1 MTTPYIDPNLI
12 FAENAPTQDKP
23 PRFDNYD
30 RGMDETRK
38 NNGRPTIKQLNY
50 LHQQTDLKILYIHEN
65 GAGLPYV
72 AGIDYQEGALIL
84 KDGQL
89 VQKSGDDWVS
99 IKTKN
104 ASELETANSQTQQE
118 VNDSVGAK
126 WYAKEGGYPL
136 NARVMLENGDIVR
149 NTVANNTNNPNS
161 DLTGWI
167 TDGLYYKQ
175 INSVSELASVDVF
188 SFNQVFSI
196 AYYDGGDK
204 RGGGYFYYDALDTT
218 STVDNIFI
226 FASSGAGRWKRKL
239 DDTVINTAQ
248 AGILNDGSDQGAKIQ
263 ALFDAAV
270 NASMMYGYTWRITID
285 GLEQRVW
292 SSIPLTCNLTLLKLK
307 DIWINSTIS
316 NQSSI
321 SLSGVAVTF
330 VGSDSWV
337 VNKPDTWRRKLRSK
351 ALDNVTIY
359 GSSKTNTVGVLFKPQ
374 SNGNFTNFV
383 FDGLA
388 VNGFSYD
395 LVLSSD
401 CFLMS
406 FDNCEFTGATE
417 RIFTYASNIGLAER
431 MVNMG
436 ENIRFNS
443 CVFANSRS
451 ILDLNYESWIYFDKC
466 SFDYVGKSTDVEG
479 WFKLTSNVGL
489 DFHSCHFEAGNA
501 NSQLGKYMFYTT
513 ASNSSVNIF
522 GGTFVFGGS
531 LNNNDHVFYSTNT
544 LNGNFQVDGLWCFT
558 KNLAKKSWS
567 NTKMGRFKIYTNT
580 GVALQDVN
588 ASGLQAINKSITK
601 DPSFIKSVLL
611 NTPYDFWFVNGLDS
625 SSTNQLINANITPS
639 FGNNSDSLGDSYN
652 SLKINVRAT
661 EQALFCLVKRKD
673 GPKSNMSPVVRLS
686 HFASRAINDTFIRF
700 LPVDVKF
707 TRNAQGVE
715 VPSLDFSRWS
725 TVTLGFY
732 VKTLVNTSKSETTVY
747 SPFTRSFSNIDSFEY
762 FLVQI
767 NFTGNVNFD
776 YIVTGLECYE
786 VDV

>member
-1 MTTPYIDPNLI
+1 MPKLLKTPFAIDAAEGFRTDIQESTGAAPNSATYQVGFPPNTMQSIAAGGMPPKGSDLNGVLYDI
-12 FAENAPTQDKP
+12 TDNLVFLTQGGGYG
-23 PRFDNYD
+23 FDAAYA
-30 RGMDETRK
+30 T
-38 NNGRPTIKQLNY
+38 
-50 LHQQTDLKILYIHEN
+50 
-65 GAGLPYV
+65 
-72 AGIDYQEGALIL
+72 
-84 KDGQL
+84 
-89 VQKSGDDWVS
+89 S
-99 IKTKN
+99 I
-104 ASELETANSQTQQE
+104 
-118 VNDSVGAK
+118 
-126 WYAKEGGYPL
+126 GGYPL
-136 NARVMLENGDIVR
+136 NARLRLDNGDIVKS
-149 NTVANNTNNPNS
+149 TIDGNTNDPNVDMAGWVLS
-161 DLTGWI
+161 DLQLKNIESVADLENINTSI
-167 TDGLYYKQ
+167 YK
-175 INSVSELASVDVF
+175 NVF
-188 SFNQVFSI
+188 AT
-196 AYYDGGDK
+196 AYYENGDK
-204 RGGGYFYYDALDTT
+204 RGGGYFYYDANDTT
-218 STVDNIFI
+218 SSVDNIFV
-226 FASSGAGRWKRKL
+226 FASSSSGRWKRKL
-239 DDTVINTAQ
+239 DGASINTAQ

-263 ALFDAAV
+263 ALFDATV

-307 DIWINSTIS
+307 NIWINSIIS
-316 NQSSI
+316 DQSSI
-321 SLSGVAVTF
+321 SPGGVVVTF
-330 VGSDSWV
+330 VGSDAWV
-337 VNKPDTWRRKLRSK
+337 VDKPDTWRRKLRSK

-359 GSSKTNTVGVLFKPQ
+359 GSSKTNTVGVLFKPH

-388 VNGFSYD
+388 VNGFSYN

-417 RIFTYASNIGLAER
+417 RIFTYASNIGLAES
-431 MVNMG
+431 MVNLG

-443 CVFANSRS
+443 CVFANSRN

-479 WFKLTSNVGL
+479 WFKLTANVGL
-489 DFHSCHFEAGNA
+489 DFHSCHFEAGNT

-531 LNNNDHVFYSTNT
+531 LNNNDHIFYSTSE
-544 LNGNFQVDGLWCFT
+544 LNGNFQVDGLWCFAT
-558 KNLAKKSWS
+558 NLAKKSWS

-580 GVALQDVN
+580 GVALQNVN
-588 ASGLQAINKSITK
+588 ASGLQAINKSISK
-601 DPSFIKSVLL
+601 DPNFIKSVLL

-625 SSTNQLINANITPS
+625 SSTNQLINADITPS
-639 FGNNSDSLGDSYN
+639 FGNNLDSLGDSYS
-652 SLKINVRAT
+652 SLKINVRAA
-661 EQALFCLVKRKD
+661 EQTLYCLVKRKD

-686 HFASRAINDTFIRF
+686 HFASRAINTFIRF

-715 VPSLDFSRWS
+715 VPNLDFSRWS
-725 TVTLGFY
+725 TETLGFF
-732 VKTLVNTSKSETTVY
+732 VQTLVDTSKSETTVY

-762 FLVQI
+762 FLVQV
-767 NFTGNVNFD
+767 NFTGNINFD